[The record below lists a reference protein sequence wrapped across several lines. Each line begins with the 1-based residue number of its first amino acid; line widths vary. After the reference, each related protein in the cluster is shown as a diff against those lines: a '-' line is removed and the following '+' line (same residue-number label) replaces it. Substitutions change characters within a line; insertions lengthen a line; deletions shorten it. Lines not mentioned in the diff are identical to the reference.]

1 MIGLVEYV
9 GAQETD
15 DEDDFGISFH
25 IFIKLTCQN

>member
-15 DEDDFGISFH
+15 DEDDFGTLFRV
-25 IFIKLTCQN
+25 FIKNSF